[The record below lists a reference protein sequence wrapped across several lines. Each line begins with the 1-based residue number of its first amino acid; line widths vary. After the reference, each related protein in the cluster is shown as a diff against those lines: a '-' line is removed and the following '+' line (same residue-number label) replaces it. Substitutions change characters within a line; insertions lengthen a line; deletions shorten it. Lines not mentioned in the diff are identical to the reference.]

1 MILQAD
7 SSEGCSLREELEVSP
22 HLSSA
27 LLLLLLPIVLGLIPV
42 TILSA
47 LLNLIKPGW
56 NPERTVSD
64 LETFFCNPS
73 SAQKGTRRLARLM
86 TIISTLFYSVNMV
99 VAELLFDQISI
110 AAFVFLKHI
119 LPYFANIAV
128 PLLVIITQDD
138 IRSEAMVGWTSKWD
152 KQLMLFCRQC
162 LRDPQWAAT
171 WRR

>member
-27 LLLLLLPIVLGLIPV
+27 LLLLLLPTILGLIPV

-64 LETFFCNPS
+64 LNFF
-73 SAQKGTRRLARLM
+73 
-86 TIISTLFYSVNMV
+86 
-99 VAELLFDQISI
+99 
-110 AAFVFLKHI
+110 
-119 LPYFANIAV
+119 FAIQLV
-128 PLLVIITQDD
+128 PRKALVDWQ
-138 IRSEAMVGWTSKWD
+138 G
-152 KQLMLFCRQC
+152 
-162 LRDPQWAAT
+162 
-171 WRR
+171 